1 MEYSEL
7 IKGVRFIDLNDDDG
21 IYIIDSMS
29 DDLRK
34 LIKQKLSEICYG
46 VNKVET
52 GSNQFS
58 LKNTAKEFLI
68 RLGPINVDIDNKQ
81 KGYLGEFLTHI
92 ILGENKNIEPLSL
105 FFNLEER
112 SPKKGFDL
120 VFRNIKNDNIIIVE
134 VKSGSRLCNQSSITQ
149 TAKALINKAKVDL
162 TGRLLNPDDKSRLW
176 NNALSHAI
184 SAVKNSNSEKDAI
197 LKLLASL
204 EAEAD
209 DNQEIVLAA
218 GVFGHTDELIEVQ
231 YISNLSKNLKED
243 ELLNKIC
250 NQSSIVV
257 IHNDIYKEFYNF
269 LVQVSKND

>member
-7 IKGVRFIDLNDDDG
+7 IKGVRFIDLNDDG

-29 DDLRK
+29 DDLKK

-149 TAKALINKAKVDL
+149 TANALINKAKVDL

>member
-7 IKGVRFIDLNDDDG
+7 IKGVRFIDLNDDG

-29 DDLRK
+29 DDLKK

-149 TAKALINKAKVDL
+149 TANALIKKAKVDL
-162 TGRLLNPDDKSRLW
+162 TGRLLNPDYKSRLW

-218 GVFGHTDELIEVQ
+218 GVFGHTGELIEVE

-250 NQSSIVV
+250 NKSSIVI

-269 LVQVSKND
+269 LIQVSKND

>member
-7 IKGVRFIDLNDDDG
+7 IKGVRFIDLNDDG

-29 DDLRK
+29 DDLKK

-58 LKNTAKEFLI
+58 LKNTAKEFLF

-134 VKSGSRLCNQSSITQ
+134 VKSGSRLRNQNSITQ
-149 TAKALINKAKVDL
+149 TANALIKKAKVDL

-176 NNALSHAI
+176 NNALSHAL

-204 EAEAD
+204 GSEDD

-218 GVFGHTDELIEVQ
+218 GVFGHTDELIEVE
-231 YISNLSKNLKED
+231 YISKLSKNLKGD
-243 ELLNKIC
+243 KLLNKIC